1 MPRTRSKRRLE
12 LPGEDL
18 ELVEDFGELIRKA
31 RIRLGL
37 TQQDLAA
44 QLNEKI
50 TVIKKIEAGQL
61 RPSIQLAKK
70 LEKFLKI
77 RLLVPVEEESIELG
91 KLSSRRE
98 LKGVSLGDLLKEGGE
113 ESG

>member
-1 MPRTRSKRRLE
+1 MPRTRGRRRLE

-18 ELVEDFGELIRKA
+18 ELVEDFGELVKRA
-31 RIRLGL
+31 RIKLGL

-50 TVIKKIEAGQL
+50 TVIKKIEAGQF
-61 RPSIQLAKK
+61 RPSIQLARK

-77 RLLVPVEEESIELG
+77 RLLVPVEEESIELVKPSG
-91 KLSSRRE
+91 KRG
-98 LKGVSLGDLLKEGGE
+98 LKGVSVEELLRGRE
-113 ESG
+113 EKSR

>member
-98 LKGVSLGDLLKEGGE
+98 LKGVSLGDLLKEGRE